1 MKNSKPLQDET
12 VIFTG
17 TPKST
22 DVFELVEQLGGQPIS
37 LPLIRVKDIEESTD
51 VLRLESC
58 IAYDWLIFTSQ
69 SAVSSFH
76 AKMKQYDV
84 LAETFTP
91 KIAAIGSRT
100 AAALE
105 QIGFSVE
112 FIPTVFS
119 ADVFV
124 NEFNPVD
131 APIERI
137 LFLRGS
143 MAGVTIPEGLP
154 FTVDEWTIYE
164 TKPFDENTIELIDI
178 LQMKENI
185 TVLFASPS
193 AVNVFVNQVVP
204 HIGWKGY
211 TIGAIGHVTERA
223 LMEYG
228 ATVHVKP
235 ETYTLKDLVEA
246 LAKRKEVF

>member
-1 MKNSKPLQDET
+1 MKNHKPLRDET
-12 VIFTG
+12 IIFTG

-22 DVFELVEQLGGQPIS
+22 DVFKLVEKLGGRPVS
-37 LPLIRVKDIEESTD
+37 YPLIRVQDIEQPTD

-58 IAYDWLIFTSQ
+58 HAYDWLIFTSQ

-76 AKMKQYDV
+76 SKMKRFGV
-84 LAETFTP
+84 LAEAFTS
-91 KIAAIGSRT
+91 KIAAIGTRT

-105 QIGFSVE
+105 QIGFSVD
-112 FIPTVFS
+112 FIPTIFS

-124 NEFNPVD
+124 NEFNPVES
-131 APIERI
+131 PIERI

-164 TKPFDENTIELIDI
+164 TIPFDENAKDLIEI
-178 LQMKENI
+178 LQMKESA
-185 TVLFASPS
+185 TVIFASPS
-193 AVNVFVNQVVP
+193 AVRVFANQVVP
-204 HIGWKGY
+204 HVGWTGY

-223 LMEYG
+223 LIEQD